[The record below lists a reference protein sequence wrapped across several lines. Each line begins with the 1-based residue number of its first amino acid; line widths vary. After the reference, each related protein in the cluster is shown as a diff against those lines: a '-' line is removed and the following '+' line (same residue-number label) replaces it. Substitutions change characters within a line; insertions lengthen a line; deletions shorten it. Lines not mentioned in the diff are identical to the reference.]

1 MRLDPGAPAGQWL
14 VVACAMPFNGPM
26 QRETHG
32 KAPDEATLNGWITAI
47 AERRDRDALA
57 LLFDHFG
64 PRIKAY
70 LMRRGADEGTAE
82 EVVQE
87 VMVTLW
93 RRAETFDPARASAT
107 TWVFTIARNKRIDL
121 IRREK
126 RPALDPDDP
135 TLQEPPDR
143 SADLAL
149 ELQQDAE
156 RLRAALQTLP
166 EEQRTLLHHAFFE
179 DKAHSAIAAET
190 GLPLGTVKSR
200 IRLAM
205 ARLRTQLQDA

>member
-1 MRLDPGAPAGQWL
+1 
-14 VVACAMPFNGPM
+14 M
-26 QRETHG
+26 QRETPG
-32 KAPDEATLNGWITAI
+32 TAPNEAVLNEWIGAI
-47 AERRDRDALA
+47 AERRDRAALA
-57 LLFDHFG
+57 ALFDHYG

-70 LMRRGADEGTAE
+70 LMHRGSDEATAE

-93 RRAETFDPARASAT
+93 RRAETFDPTRASAT
-107 TWVFTIARNKRIDL
+107 TWVFTVARNKRVDL

-135 TLQEPPDR
+135 TLQDQPER
-143 SADLAL
+143 SADLSL
-149 ELQQDAE
+149 ELRQDAE
-156 RLRAALQTLP
+156 RLRNALQTLP
-166 EEQRTLLHHAFFE
+166 EEQRSLLHRAFFE

>member
-1 MRLDPGAPAGQWL
+1 MRLDPGLSVGQWL
-14 VVACAMPFNGPM
+14 VVPPAMPFNGAM
-26 QRETHG
+26 QRETPG
-32 KAPDEATLNGWITAI
+32 TAPNEAVLNEWIGAI
-47 AERRDRDALA
+47 AERRDRAALA
-57 LLFDHFG
+57 ALFDHYG

-70 LMRRGADEGTAE
+70 LMHRGSDEATAE

-93 RRAETFDPARASAT
+93 RRAETFDPTRASAT
-107 TWVFTIARNKRIDL
+107 TWVFTVARNKRVDL

-135 TLQEPPDR
+135 TLQDQPER
-143 SADLAL
+143 SADLSL
-149 ELQQDAE
+149 ELRQDAE
-156 RLRAALQTLP
+156 RLRNALQTLP
-166 EEQRTLLHHAFFE
+166 EEQRSLLHRAFFE